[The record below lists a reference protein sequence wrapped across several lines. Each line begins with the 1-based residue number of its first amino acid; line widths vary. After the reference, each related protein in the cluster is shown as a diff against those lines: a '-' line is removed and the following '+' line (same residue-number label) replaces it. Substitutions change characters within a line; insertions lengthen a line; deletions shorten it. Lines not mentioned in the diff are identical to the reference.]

1 MLEKLN
7 TELDDLKISTIKDHN
22 IFEKNNDLYLNI
34 HLKDN
39 SLINIV
45 FHNVRSYFYQ
55 DFDHINDI
63 GLNKFSPNLDFIS
76 YYKNG
81 FAMFS
86 SIDLSNLD
94 ETNVSIP
101 KFLINLIDSNIL
113 IDAESIE
120 VNGNLYELKIYN

>member
-1 MLEKLN
+1 MLEELN
-7 TELDDLKISTIKDHN
+7 VELDDLKISTIKNHN
-22 IFEKNNDLYLNI
+22 LYEKNNDLYLNI
-34 HLKDN
+34 HLKDD

-55 DFDHINDI
+55 DFDGVNDI
-63 GLNKFSPNLDFIS
+63 ELNKFSPNLDFIS

-94 ETNVSIP
+94 KSNVSVP
-101 KFLINLIDSNIL
+101 KFVINLIDSNIL

-120 VNGNLYELKIYN
+120 VNGKLYELKIYN